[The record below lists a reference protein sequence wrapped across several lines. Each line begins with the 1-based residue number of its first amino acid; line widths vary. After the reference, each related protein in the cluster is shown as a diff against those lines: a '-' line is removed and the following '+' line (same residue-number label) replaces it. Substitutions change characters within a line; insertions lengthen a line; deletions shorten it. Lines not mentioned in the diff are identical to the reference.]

1 MRKAAFDVSR
11 LTFIVLIGARCHRR
25 LAVTRSYWSRS
36 YSMDRERLF
45 GGNPLGV
52 IIRLA
57 VLSIVVGIVLS
68 ALDIHPANIVERLG
82 LLIRRIYDMGFGL
95 FQNAFGYLILGA
107 VVVVPIWLLTRVFSA
122 ARNRD
127 PR

>member
-1 MRKAAFDVSR
+1 
-11 LTFIVLIGARCHRR
+11 
-25 LAVTRSYWSRS
+25 
-36 YSMDRERLF
+36 
-45 GGNPLGV
+45 
-52 IIRLA
+52 
-57 VLSIVVGIVLS
+57 
-68 ALDIHPANIVERLG
+68 LG

>member
-1 MRKAAFDVSR
+1 
-11 LTFIVLIGARCHRR
+11 
-25 LAVTRSYWSRS
+25 
-36 YSMDRERLF
+36 MDRERLF
-45 GGNPLGV
+45 GGNPLAV

-82 LLIRRIYDMGFGL
+82 LLVRRIYDMGFGL
-95 FQNAFGYLILGA
+95 FQNALGYLVLGA
-107 VVVVPIWLLTRVFSA
+107 VIVVPIWLLTRLFSA
-122 ARNRD
+122 ARDRE